1 MRDRL
6 LPDGFAV
13 GPPTPG
19 FIAWLNYRNCRKLWT
34 VGSGSPS
41 PTIYVARPYRI
52 LEVNSGLKSV
62 TCVLCV
68 SRLNS
73 MREMAK
79 YVTVKKRRQRTFKT
93 CASKSFAIDV
103 SFGSRPNT
111 ARSLLRLAAIQCF
124 ECKQDPADLSR
135 KGRFIAAQAIKR
147 EAGQISQP

>member
-41 PTIYVARPYRI
+41 PTIRVARPYRI
-52 LEVNSGLKSV
+52 VEVNSGLKSV

-73 MREMAK
+73 MREMPK

-111 ARSLLRLAAIQCF
+111 ARSLLRLAAIQYF
-124 ECKQDPADLSR
+124 ERVKDPTGLAPES
-135 KGRFIAAQAIKR
+135 RFIAAEAI
-147 EAGQISQP
+147 ECEIGQIC